1 MKNQIIFLLC
11 LSMLLPCFAQGLE
24 QPTELP
30 LESTVKSTM
39 TGDVDNDGKISIADV
54 VAIVDYILSGSSDI
68 PAAADVDFDGVVS
81 VAGGVSLIDAILSG
95 QQEIHAI
102 SSAYYYI
109 GTSNNWTPYDATYKL
124 DNGGGNVYANPVFTV
139 EIPATSGY
147 NWFKIYPQETMD
159 VAEADFWTADFIGY
173 SQDGAN
179 GMSGTF
185 VEGPN
190 DQVAFSFKIPPSTTA
205 VSYRLSFDMKNRTF
219 EFEPI
224 LASDT
229 AQANQLFKKCYD
241 YVNGGVHINGM
252 DDGYTDYV
260 RQLWTANELTT
271 DEAICCWGDTG
282 VPEFN
287 FNHYDASH
295 PMLAGSYFSLYACI
309 GVCNEYL
316 DQFSDLDAVKTAEV
330 RFLRAL
336 HYFYLLDFWGNV
348 PLVTTTCVDNIPQS
362 SRVELFQWLEQE
374 LLNLRDGLCE
384 PVIRHEGEADYGRVD
399 RDAANLLLARLYL
412 NAQVYTGVARWADAA
427 RYAKMVIDGPHKLHT
442 QSFAG
447 NGIDGV
453 YREYTPYQML
463 FMGDNGN
470 TAAAAEAVF
479 PLPRDGA
486 QIFMDN
492 SIYGW
497 GGTTFLIASTFD
509 WNMHENPYNDSEV
522 NGLGTNGQWAGN
534 RARPQLVRQFF
545 PNDDAPNGQPGYMV
559 AKLGGDDR
567 ALFNTG
573 SGRTLENTNPSDFF
587 NGYAVAKFNNFKTN
601 GSVAS
606 HPTFSD
612 ADFFL
617 MRSAEAYLTYAEALT
632 CQAGGVAP
640 AQAVDALNAIR
651 ARAHAEQRMSYTLNQ
666 IMDEW
671 SREFYFEG
679 RRRMDLIRFNC
690 FGGTTDYLWSWKG
703 GILGGRNFPAF
714 RNVFAIPAA
723 AMVANPNLVQN
734 PGYEEEAAQ
743 TITFDLSTPVHTLV
757 DIDDFMY
764 IPFEWTE
771 PDYYLPS
778 SLYYRLE
785 VSPTNEWNVS
795 IDEAAADKTGQL
807 QADYAVLTP
816 THILSLSSEMTVVE
830 LNWALAQICHWSEDN
845 LPDRQTVYVR
855 CVASDQ
861 YYSNV
866 VSLEIKPYYVGT
878 AGQPVNLWYLVGN
891 CIGSQPWSNNGV
903 YDIGYGLIPMY
914 PAYDTDGAFM
924 GSLMYVG
931 YFPAGGQF
939 KFVHEPGRWDEQL
952 DFTNVKNPGSFLS
965 DEDGDNHIIG
975 INEAGYYT
983 IRIDANDD
991 ITIEKYENSVTYYD
1005 LISIPSDYQ
1014 GWDPLY
1020 SAMNAVSTMGNLI
1033 NHDWVTEVTVD
1044 EGSEVRFVANGDW
1057 DINWG
1062 NATHFPYG
1070 QGSQNAGNIKV
1081 PAGWYLVLFND
1092 IMGTYIFVDLD
1103 ADPEPYVPYIPYVP
1117 SISSAYYYIGS
1128 SNDWTPNDATYKLNN
1143 GGGDVYDHPVF
1154 TVTVPATGGD
1164 NWFKIYPQETMNAD
1178 GDDFWNS
1185 DFIGYYSEGSN
1196 GMSGTFVKG
1205 RNDQTAFSF
1214 VIPASIPADSYEL
1227 TFDMKNR
1234 SFMFKAIEAPV
1245 EPPEPVLPDLWYL
1258 MGSGFGD
1265 GSWSNTST
1273 DDVGVSLVPMYG
1285 MPGSANILKWV
1296 GYLAARRTFKIIH
1309 TPGESEQLSMVDGVI
1324 ALNNGEGGNIR
1335 VNDAGYYEIMVNTS
1349 TYEVN
1354 IEKLDISPSAY
1365 STMGMP
1371 GGYQYWNPGANLMTA
1386 VNTRAENHDWIVKDF
1401 VVTEATELKFAAD
1414 GNWYANWGG
1423 SEFPFGLAGE
1433 NGPNIPVALGTYT
1446 VMFNDILGYYYFMAQ

>member
-1 MKNQIIFLLC
+1 MKNHIILLLC

-54 VAIVDYILSGSSDI
+54 VAIVDYILSGSSVI

-81 VAGGVSLIDAILSG
+81 VADVVSLIDAIMSG

-190 DQVAFSFKIPPSTTA
+190 DQVAFSFKIPPSTT

-241 YVNGGVHINGM
+241 YVNGGVHLNGM

-260 RQLWTANELTT
+260 RQVWNSNELTT
-271 DEAICCWGDTG
+271 DEAICAWGDTG
-282 VPEFN
+282 IPAFN
-287 FNHYDASH
+287 FNHYDATH
-295 PMLAGSYFSLYACI
+295 PMLEGFYFSLYACI

-316 DQFSDLDAVKTAEV
+316 DQFSDIDATKTAEV

-336 HYFYLLDFWGNV
+336 HYFYLLDCWGNV
-348 PLVTTTCVDNIPQS
+348 PLVTSFGVDNIPQS

-374 LLNLRDGLCE
+374 LLSLRERLCD
-384 PVIRHEGEADYGRVD
+384 PVARHEGEVDYGRVD

-442 QSFAG
+442 QSYAG

-522 NGLGTNGQWAGN
+522 NGLGTNGQWSGN
-534 RARPQLVRQFF
+534 RARPQLIRQFF

-573 SGRTLENTNPSDFF
+573 SGRTLENTNPSNFF
-587 NGYAVAKFNNFKTN
+587 NGYAVAKYNNFKTN
-601 GSVAS
+601 GSAGS

-651 ARAHAEQRMSYTLNQ
+651 ARAHAEQRTSYTLNQ

-743 TITFDLSTPVHTLV
+743 TITIDLRTPVHTLV
-757 DIDDFMY
+757 DIDNFMY

-771 PDYYLPS
+771 SEHYLPS
-778 SLYYRLE
+778 SLNYRFE

-816 THILSLSSEMTVVE
+816 TYIRSLSSEISVVK
-830 LNWALAQICHWSEDN
+830 LNMALTQICHWSEDN

-1044 EGSEVRFVANGDW
+1044 QNAEVLFTANGEW
-1057 DINWG
+1057 DMIWG

-1154 TVTVPATGGD
+1154 TVTIPATD
-1164 NWFKIYPQETMNAD
+1164 NDNIFKIYPQETMNAD

-1265 GSWSNTST
+1265 GSWRNMST

-1285 MPGSANILKWV
+1285 TPGSTNILKWV

-1324 ALNNGEGGNIR
+1324 AHNYGEGGNIR
-1335 VNDAGYYEIMVNTS
+1335 VNDAGYYEITVNTS

-1423 SEFPFGLAGE
+1423 SEFPFGLAVE